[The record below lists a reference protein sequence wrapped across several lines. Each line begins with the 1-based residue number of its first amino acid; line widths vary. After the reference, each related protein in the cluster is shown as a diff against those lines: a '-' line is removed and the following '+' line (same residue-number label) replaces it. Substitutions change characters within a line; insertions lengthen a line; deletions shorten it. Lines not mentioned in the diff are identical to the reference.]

1 MITRKLEKLFVE
13 YLAAEYVADG
23 CIRSKADA
31 SMSEVGFQ
39 SGAYAGQS
47 IRILAGETDEEQTLP
62 KITVS
67 AEDGAEDFDT
77 GNHMVDLAIAVTY
90 PVDNTSAVADQL
102 ARLEVEADR
111 IRDWI
116 VSDSLASSVNAYSS
130 SDIDVYVFGVA
141 DRQSR
146 SQYDEHARTQEI
158 ILRVY
163 AGEGITA

>member
-13 YLAAEYVADG
+13 YIAAEYVADG
-23 CIRSKADA
+23 RIRSKADA

-62 KITVS
+62 KIVVS

-77 GNHMVDLAIAVTY
+77 GNHAIDLTIAVTY
-90 PVDNTSAVADQL
+90 PVDNTNAVADQL

-111 IRDWI
+111 LRDWL
-116 VSDSLASSVNAYSS
+116 VSDDLADSVNAHATG
-130 SDIDVYVFGVA
+130 DLDVYVFGVA